1 MGNRPVSPLPVDG
14 TRKPSLRQKFEVLYA
29 RRFSKAEEESTI
41 IPRRIPSPG
50 EEIDQWMESIKV
62 MTRLKGGIPRD
73 LRKKV
78 RHAVTASF
86 VFVLCIGV
94 ILSKPVNRELM
105 SPVPRIP
112 VFLS

>member
-14 TRKPSLRQKFEVLYA
+14 TRKSSLRQKFDLLYA
-29 RRFSKAEEESTI
+29 RRFSRVEEESTI

-62 MTRLKGGIPRD
+62 MTRLKGGIPND

-78 RHAVTASF
+78 RHAVTANF
-86 VFVLCIGV
+86 VFVVVVRAVHQCVTFHTSEQRDLFRG
-94 ILSKPVNRELM
+94 
-105 SPVPRIP
+105 
-112 VFLS
+112 